1 MRRDANIGSSRLRLF
16 ASDLEVDMTIKTH
29 YAIRGGVEGRE
40 RLRVLARTLQPS
52 TDALFERLSVGPGLR
67 CLDVGCGGGDV
78 TLELARRVGPHGR
91 VIGADIDETKL
102 DLARQEAAAQ
112 RIGNVEFRP
121 IDIRT
126 QSFEERFDL
135 VYARFL
141 LTHLADPAHALAVFY
156 RMLRPGG
163 LLIVEDIDLKGIFVW
178 PETAA
183 FRRYHELFYAVMH
196 KRGGDPD
203 IGPRLPIM
211 LADAG
216 FEQVDLHVVQPMATQ
231 GEAKLIN
238 PLTLENLA
246 DAILH
251 DGLASR
257 LELDTLIQELY
268 TFAADPRTIAGLV
281 RVIQTWGRRPAA

>member
-1 MRRDANIGSSRLRLF
+1 
-16 ASDLEVDMTIKTH
+16 MTSQTH
-29 YAIRGGVEGRE
+29 YAIRGGIEGRE
-40 RLRVLARTLQPS
+40 RLRVLARTLHSS
-52 TDALFERLSVGPGLR
+52 TSALFDRLGVGAGLR

-78 TLELARRVGPHGR
+78 TFELARRVGPQGR
-91 VIGADIDETKL
+91 VVAVDIDETKL

-112 RIGNVEFRP
+112 RIGNVEFRAL
-121 IDIRT
+121 DIRT
-126 QSFEERFDL
+126 QPLGDSFDL

-141 LTHLADPAHALAVFY
+141 LTHLADPAHALTTLY
-156 RMLRPGG
+156 RALRPGG

-178 PETAA
+178 PETAT
-183 FRRYHELFYAVMH
+183 FRRYCELFYAVMH

-238 PLTLENLA
+238 PLTLENVA

-251 DGLASR
+251 DGLATR
-257 LELDTLIQELY
+257 LEIDTLIQELY
-268 TFAADPRTIAGLV
+268 AFADDPRTVAGLV
-281 RVIQTWGRRPAA
+281 RVIQTWGRRPEVF

>member
-1 MRRDANIGSSRLRLF
+1 MRREPNIASLRLV
-16 ASDLEVDMTIKTH
+16 ASYMEVGMAIQAH

-40 RLRVLARTLQPS
+40 RLRVLARTLHPS
-52 TDALFERLSVGPGLR
+52 TSALFERLGVGAELR

-78 TLELARRVGPHGR
+78 TLELARRVGPHGQ
-91 VIGADIDETKL
+91 VIGVDIDETKL
-102 DLARQEAAAQ
+102 ALARQEAAAQ
-112 RIGNVEFRP
+112 RLGNAEFRP
-121 IDIRT
+121 LDIRT
-126 QSFEERFDL
+126 EMLDESFDL

-141 LTHLADPAHALAVFY
+141 LTHLADPAQALAALY
-156 RMLRPGG
+156 RALRPGG
-163 LLIVEDIDLKGIFVW
+163 LLIVEDIDLRGIFVW
-178 PETAA
+178 PETTA
-183 FRRYHELFYAVMH
+183 FRRYLELFYAVMH
-196 KRGGDPD
+196 RRGGDPD

-216 FEQVDLHVVQPMATQ
+216 LERVDLHVVQPMATQ

-238 PLTLENLA
+238 PLTLENIA

-257 LELDTLIQELY
+257 QEIDTLVHELY
-268 TFAADPRTIAGLV
+268 AFAADPRTLAGLV